1 MAGRRMLG
9 RQRRGDDEFVS
20 PDFEENGWQREPSGT
35 GLRSVLRGRAHR
47 RVLPGSF
54 RQLLD
59 GLIRPP
65 HTAEAPRRG
74 NPDAVVDCAVYAG
87 GARRAEP
94 GQARQMPY
102 AEAARLA
109 RRRRNAFVWLG
120 LHEPDQLTMS
130 AVAEVFG
137 LHELVADQATSGG
150 HRPGVETA
158 GDVTR
163 LVLRAARYVEH
174 DRLTDTS
181 EVVETGDITVLVG
194 PWFAITVRHG
204 PVGPLRQVR
213 QELEKR
219 PEVLRHGPWAVAYA
233 VGSRLVDSYLD
244 VAGHVERDLERLEE
258 ESFAAVRSTGIA
270 HIYQLKREMVE
281 FKRAVLPLA
290 EPLARLLESGTL
302 PAALRPYL
310 VDVRGRLSRAV
321 DRVAGF
327 DDLLNSILQARL
339 AQISI
344 DQNDDMR
351 KIAAWA
357 AIAAVPTVIAG
368 IYGMNFDVIPGLDS
382 PYGFD
387 GTIAAM
393 GLLCGGLYWRLKRTG
408 WL

>member
-1 MAGRRMLG
+1 M
-9 RQRRGDDEFVS
+9 
-20 PDFEENGWQREPSGT
+20 
-35 GLRSVLRGRAHR
+35 
-47 RVLPGSF
+47 
-54 RQLLD
+54 
-59 GLIRPP
+59 RPLE
-65 HTAEAPRRG
+65 TAPAPRRG
-74 NPDAVVDCAVYAG
+74 NPDAVIDCAVYAS
-87 GARRAEP
+87 GARRVEP
-94 GQARQMPY
+94 GRPRQLPY
-102 AEAARLA
+102 QEAARLA

-120 LHEPDQLTMS
+120 LYEPDRPTM
-130 AVAEVFG
+130 ADVAEVFG
-137 LHELVADQATSGG
+137 LHDLVAEQAAGGG
-150 HRPGVETA
+150 HRPGVETV
-158 GDVTR
+158 GEVTR
-163 LVLRAARYVEH
+163 LVLRTARYVEH

-181 EVVETGDITVLVG
+181 EVVETGDITVLIG

-213 QELEKR
+213 QELEER

-233 VGSRLVDSYLD
+233 VGSRLVDNYLD

-258 ESFAAVRSTGIA
+258 ESFAAVRNTEIA

-290 EPLARLLESGTL
+290 EPLSRLLDSQL
-302 PAALRPYL
+302 PPAVLRPYL

-368 IYGMNFDVIPGLDS
+368 VYGMNFAVIPGLNS
-382 PYGFD
+382 PYGFS
-387 GTIAAM
+387 GAVGAM
-393 GLLCGGLYWRLKRTG
+393 IVIGGGLYWRLKRTG